1 MALVAG
7 GGMGFV
13 MAAFMSAMEMRDFD
27 VNRDKRA
34 TKHVLRKDLRR
45 MVGTAKSF
53 AIFGGI
59 IVLYECMIEH
69 VRLGGCRSGQR
80 TMG

>member
-1 MALVAG
+1 MSFVAG

-27 VNRDKRA
+27 VNREKRA

-45 MVGTAKSF
+45 MMGTAKSF
-53 AIFGGI
+53 AVFGGLI
-59 IVLYECMIEH
+59 ILF
-69 VRLGGCRSGQR
+69 
-80 TMG
+80 